1 MHFVKTT
8 LLRSTGHIWV
18 SKTSLFLFSLKHL
31 IMQLLGTLTKLAM
44 QTGAGGG
51 GLGGWLGESIR
62 NSGILSY
69 VQMDATT
76 PTKQCCELLRPCW

>member
-1 MHFVKTT
+1 MHCVKTT

-18 SKTSLFLFSLKHL
+18 SKTSLFLFNLTNL

-51 GLGGWLGESIR
+51 RGWGWLGESIR

-76 PTKQCCELLRPCW
+76 PTKQC